1 MTPIITGAIFVG
13 IALHGGWLQG
23 ATTADLIGLLAD
35 GFQRAVREHDDVSA
49 ELDVN
54 HPEILKHLTEA
65 PASRNRLKRSLRLEE
80 RARMRV
86 NKLGAQS
93 TPAVCLDLNVEVL
106 TLTRERV
113 RRPPAP
119 SIATRIAA

>member
-93 TPAVCLDLNVEVL
+93 SICSEQGRYMAACAAHRPFAW
-106 TLTRERV
+106 TLTWR
-113 RRPPAP
+113 
-119 SIATRIAA
+119 S